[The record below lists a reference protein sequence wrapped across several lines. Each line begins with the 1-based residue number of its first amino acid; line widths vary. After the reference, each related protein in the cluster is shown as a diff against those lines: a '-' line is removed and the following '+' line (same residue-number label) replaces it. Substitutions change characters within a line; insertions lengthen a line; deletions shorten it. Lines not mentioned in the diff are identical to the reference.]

1 MMINIKAQRHKGTKA
16 VEDFEKLSSK
26 EKGNFWDRE
35 FERCLRCYA
44 CRQACPVCY
53 CPDCFAQRNMPEYL
67 NAKVST
73 EENKKFQMVRM
84 QHVFGRCTDCRACEN
99 ACPVGI
105 PLSLITMKIAKDA
118 FELFGY
124 VSGIDEETRP
134 PLSSFLKDEV
144 LEEIM

>member
-1 MMINIKAQRHKGTKA
+1 MEDTKA
-16 VEDFEKLSSK
+16 VEEFEKLPVK
-26 EKGNFWDRE
+26 EKGEFWDRE
-35 FERCLRCYA
+35 FEKCLRCYA

-67 NAKVST
+67 NPKVAT
-73 EENKKFQMVRM
+73 NENKLFQMIRM
-84 QHVFGRCTDCRACEN
+84 QHVFGRCTDCKACEN

-105 PLSLITMKIAKDA
+105 PLSLITMKMAKDA

-124 VSGIDEETRP
+124 VSGMDEETRP